1 MSRRAIICGGSIGG
15 LFCEAMLR
23 RAGWETLILE
33 RSRSELSGRGAGIV
47 THDILRSL
55 LEQAGA
61 PIHDLGVT
69 VAERVAFDIDGA
81 RLATLPLHQ
90 IVTSWDRVHSLLRAR
105 VPQGVYRLDSPV
117 AGYTQD
123 DDSVTV
129 DLDSGERLEADLLVG
144 ADGFRSAIRAQMHPD
159 VQPVYSGYVVWRC
172 LAHEADFPTP
182 LRDAVFDAFGFF
194 LPQGTQIL
202 GYPIAGPGND
212 LRPGHRRY
220 NFVWYAPVSPDDLR
234 EMLTDATGRLHQVTI
249 PPPLVRD
256 DVLARMQA
264 FAEARLARPF
274 VEILARSERPFFT
287 PIYDHL
293 SPRFDD
299 GRVALAGDAAAV
311 ARPHV
316 GMGVTKAAA
325 DAEALARHLSGPTV
339 LKALP
344 AYSDE
349 RTAAARL
356 AVETGRRLG
365 SYIFG
370 DRDGNRDGRS
380 NPNLAR
386 IMAETAVVPQP
397 VNDVAAPRHSA

>member
-23 RAGWETLILE
+23 RAGWETVVLE

-47 THDILRSL
+47 THDILRRL
-55 LEQAGA
+55 IEAAGA
-61 PIHDLGVT
+61 PTDDLGVE
-69 VAERVAFDIDGA
+69 VADRVAFDIDGA
-81 RLATLPLHQ
+81 RVATLPLPQ
-90 IVTSWDRVHSLLRAR
+90 IVTSWDRVHSLLRER
-105 VPQGVYRLDSPV
+105 VPQGAYRLDSAV
-117 AGYTQD
+117 AGYEQD
-123 DDSVTV
+123 EESVT
-129 DLDSGERLEADLLVG
+129 LHLESGARFEADLLVG
-144 ADGFRSAIRAQMHPD
+144 ADGFRSAIRAQMHPE

-172 LAHEADFPTP
+172 LAREADFPP
-182 LRDAVFDAFGFF
+182 DLRDAVFDAFGFF

-202 GYPIAGPGND
+202 GYPIAGAGND
-212 LRPGHRRY
+212 LRRGYRRY
-220 NFVWYAPVSPDDLR
+220 NFVWYAPVGTDELR
-234 EMLTDATGRLHQVTI
+234 DMLTDATGQFHPVTI

-316 GMGVTKAAA
+316 GMGVTKAAC
-325 DAEALARHLSGPTV
+325 DAEALARLMDLLPPPQ
-339 LKALP
+339 ALW
-344 AYSDE
+344 AYSAE
-349 RTAAARL
+349 RQAAARL

-365 SYIFG
+365 GYIFAETES
-370 DRDGNRDGRS
+370 NRDGRS

-386 IMAETAVVPQP
+386 IMAETAVVPQ
-397 VNDVAAPRHSA
+397 AATGSEAPPHCG